1 MMQTVLPSEFKRGMV
16 LMLAGVP
23 QVVEEF
29 HISGTAQTKPKLHAR
44 LRHLRT
50 GRLTDHTFSEG
61 ERVPLADVQ
70 YRRVEFSYH
79 DREDFVFSDVETF
92 EELTLSTKEI
102 GERRWFIK
110 ENQEYRALFL
120 EGRPVDIILPP
131 TVVLEATDTAA
142 PIRGGSD
149 VAWKPAV
156 LDTGLEIMVPLFIA
170 PGEKIRV
177 DTTERKYA
185 GRESEGK
192 K

>member
-23 QVVEEF
+23 QAVEEF

-79 DREDFVFSDVETF
+79 DPEDFVFSDVETF

-110 ENQEYRALFL
+110 ENQECRALFL

-131 TVVLEATDTAA
+131 TVVVEVTDTAA

-149 VAWKPAV
+149 GAWQPAI
-156 LDTGLEIMVPLFIA
+156 LDAGLGIMGPRFIA
-170 PGEKIRV
+170 PREQIRV
-177 DTTERKYA
+177 YTIQRQHA
-185 GRESEGK
+185 G
-192 K
+192 